1 VAQTLSKAP
10 TIKTLQAI
18 PPALRRLP
26 AGTLL
31 WRVYDRGG
39 AHPTTWDGFRTYGP
53 TGSRFDHHPP
63 PPRTHARLA
72 ILYASDAGATALVE
86 VFQQTRTISRSRGAP
101 ALAAFALARSID
113 LLDLRGTWPTRAGG
127 SMAIHSGSRARARE
141 WSRAIHAAY
150 PGVEGLLYAS
160 SMNAGKP
167 AVALYERAQTAL
179 PALASLDLALNDP
192 SLAAPIANVAAAFGY
207 AVTP

>member
-1 VAQTLSKAP
+1 
-10 TIKTLQAI
+10 
-18 PPALRRLP
+18 
-26 AGTLL
+26 
-31 WRVYDRGG
+31 
-39 AHPTTWDGFRTYGP
+39 
-53 TGSRFDHHPP
+53 
-63 PPRTHARLA
+63 
-72 ILYASDAGATALVE
+72 
-86 VFQQTRTISRSRGAP
+86 
-101 ALAAFALARSID
+101 
-113 LLDLRGTWPTRAGG
+113 
-127 SMAIHSGSRARARE
+127 MAIHSGSRARARE